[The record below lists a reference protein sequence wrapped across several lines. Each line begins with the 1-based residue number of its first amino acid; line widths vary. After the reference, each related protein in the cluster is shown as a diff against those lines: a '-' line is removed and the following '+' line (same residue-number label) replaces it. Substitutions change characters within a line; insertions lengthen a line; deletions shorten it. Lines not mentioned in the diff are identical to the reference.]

1 MYFFILENMVSIKVD
16 KILSKAYEL
25 SNLST
30 QNFNHAAIITKGSKP
45 ITFGIN
51 NNRSMIN
58 GKMAICSHAEVHA
71 ILKWRNSHFRG
82 VKDRDRK
89 AKKYDLYVIRR
100 NNNGDQSNFSNSQP
114 CKTCAK
120 LIKQCNF
127 GHVIYS
133 TGESDIC
140 KKVKGSEMISTHRS
154 SAYKY
159 LEKNINYFSRLNYI

>member
-1 MYFFILENMVSIKVD
+1 MVSIKVD

-100 NNNGDQSNFSNSQP
+100 NNNGEQSFSNSQP

-120 LIKQCNF
+120 ECEIQAIAPN
-127 GHVIYS
+127 
-133 TGESDIC
+133 GEINMRECHYCLDC
-140 KKVKGSEMISTHRS
+140 QVTYFNEEKCPPLKKL
-154 SAYKY
+154 AYKNAKDKKDQIPST
-159 LEKNINYFSRLNYI
+159 EVAA

>member
-1 MYFFILENMVSIKVD
+1 MVSIKVH
-16 KILSKAYEL
+16 KILTKALEL
-25 SNLST
+25 SYLST

-45 ITFGIN
+45 VAFGVN

-58 GKMAICSHAEVHA
+58 GKLAICSHAEVDA
-71 ILKWRNSHFRG
+71 MLKWRNNHFRG
-82 VKDRDRK
+82 KKDHTRK

-100 NNNGDQSNFSNSQP
+100 NNTGNAKFSNSQP

-133 TGESDIC
+133 TGEKDIC
-140 KKVKGSEMISTHRS
+140 KKVRGNNINSNHST